1 MFDTLSDSIQYLNFA
16 KNDSFNILFN
26 IALPKIQFKIL
37 FNSKKNS
44 ADSIQKMI
52 QFISQG
58 IIDTGRMGKVPK
70 NYLKNVQNMTLL
82 NIG

>member
-1 MFDTLSDSIQYLNFA
+1 MVSDTQSDSIQFFNFA
-16 KNDSFNILFN
+16 KKNDSFNIRFN
-26 IALPKIQFKIL
+26 IALLKIQFKIL
-37 FNSKKNS
+37 FSSKKIS

-70 NYLKNVQNMTLL
+70 NYLRNVQNRLK
-82 NIG
+82 